1 MIHDP
6 TLFFST
12 YSIVAYDAEAN
23 LFGGAVQTHQMGVGR
38 IIPRALP
45 GFGVIASQAMAN
57 LTFSDTALT
66 MLQQG
71 ITAENIIAGLIAS
84 DPGADR
90 RQVAVVD
97 SNGGAAAHTGANTI
111 QFAAHHVG
119 EGYSVQANMMTNDT
133 VIPAMVDA
141 FESTSGDLAARMLA
155 AMQAAQAE
163 DGDIRGMQSA
173 ALLVVPGE
181 KGAPDWY
188 APYDLRVDEHE
199 HPVAELARLVNIRAA
214 QLHDGKARR
223 FLFEDD
229 DKETAL
235 QIFAEAREMAPD
247 QEEIAFWQAMTLLD
261 GPADTENAVAI
272 LRPVLAND
280 SRREHWLDLVKRLEA
295 CGTLER
301 EGAADEFIAA
311 MNAES

>member
-1 MIHDP
+1 MTFDP
-6 TLFFST
+6 TTLFST

-23 LFGGAVQTHQMGVGR
+23 QFGGAVQTHQMGVGR

-45 GFGVIASQAMAN
+45 GFGVVASQAMAN

-66 MLQQG
+66 MLRQG
-71 ITAENIIAGLIAS
+71 ISAEHIIAALVAS

-97 SNGGAAAHTGANTI
+97 SEGRAAAHTGANTI
-111 QFAAHHVG
+111 QYAAHHVG

-133 VIPAMVDA
+133 VIPEMVDA
-141 FESTSGDLAARMLA
+141 FEHASGDLAARMLA

-181 KGAPDWY
+181 KGVPDWY

-199 HPVAELARLVNIRAA
+199 NPVEELARLVNIRAA

-223 FLFEDD
+223 HLFAED

-235 QIFAEAREMAPD
+235 KIFAEARAMAPD
-247 QEEIAFWQAMTLLD
+247 QEEVAFWQAMTLLD
-261 GPADTENAVAI
+261 GPADTANAVAI

-280 SRREHWLDLVKRLEA
+280 ARREHWLDLVKRLAA
-295 CGTLER
+295 CGILER
-301 EGAADEFIAA
+301 EGAADEFLAA
-311 MNAES
+311 INAEA